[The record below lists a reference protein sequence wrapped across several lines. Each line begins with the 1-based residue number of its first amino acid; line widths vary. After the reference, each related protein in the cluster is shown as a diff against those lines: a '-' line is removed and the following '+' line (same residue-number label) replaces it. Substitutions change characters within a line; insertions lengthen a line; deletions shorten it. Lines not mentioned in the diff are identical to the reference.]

1 MPRMSKPSTPVTSRW
16 EYSTIVSNAYSGM
29 NSPWQSGQDLPHP
42 SLEPVLV
49 TVAPIS
55 STRNMPT
62 VAPSASHF
70 AARSIGGSVAGE
82 ASPSCQKL
90 PGLCLVDLHLGAEV
104 VE

>member
-1 MPRMSKPSTPVTSRW
+1 MPRMSKPSTPVMSRW
-16 EYSTIVSNAYSGM
+16 EYSTIVSKAYSGM

-62 VAPSASHF
+62 VARTASHF
-70 AARSIGGSVAGE
+70 AARSIG
-82 ASPSCQKL
+82 
-90 PGLCLVDLHLGAEV
+90 
-104 VE
+104 VEE